1 MNLEKFY
8 INGEWVDPK
17 KSETIDIINPA
28 DETIIGK
35 LNVGSSEDIDR
46 AVKAATSAFPSYS
59 QTSVKDRLDLITTI
73 RNIYKKRFDE
83 IAEAIMTEMGAPTR
97 LPSGSQAMVG
107 LGHLKTAIRV
117 LWDHNFEY
125 EHNGYTVRHEPIGVC
140 GLITPWNWPINQIVS
155 KLGPSGAST

>member
-46 AVKAATSAFPSYS
+46 AAKAAKIAFPSYS
-59 QTSVKDRLDLITTI
+59 QTSVKDRLDLLTTI
-73 RNIYKKRFDE
+73 RNIYTKRFD
-83 IAEAIMTEMGAPTR
+83 
-97 LPSGSQAMVG
+97 
-107 LGHLKTAIRV
+107 
-117 LWDHNFEY
+117 
-125 EHNGYTVRHEPIGVC
+125 
-140 GLITPWNWPINQIVS
+140 
-155 KLGPSGAST
+155 